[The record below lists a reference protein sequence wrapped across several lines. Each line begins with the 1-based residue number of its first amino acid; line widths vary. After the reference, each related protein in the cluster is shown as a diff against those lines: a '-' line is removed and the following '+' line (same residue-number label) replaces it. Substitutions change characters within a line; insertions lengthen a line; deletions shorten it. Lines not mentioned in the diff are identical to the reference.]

1 MPTPSGT
8 EIVTA
13 LSAFVASFLS
23 GLLGIGGGVVLTPL
37 LLYLPPAVGIGAL
50 PVKIITGLTI
60 VQAIF
65 GSVLGAF
72 RHRAYGNVSRRLV
85 LLMGPTGAA
94 ASLAGALISR
104 DVNDRV
110 LLGIFA
116 VMALATAVML
126 LLPAEPQHRGTDDLN
141 LNVPLAVGISVVLG
155 FFGGMVGIGAIATI
169 IGALV
174 YLLRVPPRIA
184 IGTSLGIG
192 MFAAVAALIGKAATA
207 QIDPPLATVV
217 AITALVASPIG
228 AWVSIRTKPQ
238 VLMKILAAVV
248 IVAALRMAASA
259 VFG

>member
-8 EIVTA
+8 EIITA
-13 LSAFVASFLS
+13 FSAFVASFLS

-37 LLYLPPAVGIGAL
+37 LLYLPAAVGIGAL

-60 VQAIF
+60 VQAIS
-65 GSVLGAF
+65 GSALGAF
-72 RHRAYGNVSRRLV
+72 RHRQYGNVSKRLV

-110 LLGIFA
+110 LLGVFA
-116 VMALATAVML
+116 ALAIVTAVML
-126 LLPAEPQHRGTDDLN
+126 LLPVESQVGGTDDLH
-141 LNVPLAVGISVVLG
+141 LNVPLAVGISIVLG

-184 IGTSLGIG
+184 IGSSLGIG

-207 QIDPPLATVV
+207 QIDPPLATIV
-217 AITALVASPIG
+217 AIVALIASPIG
-228 AWVSIRTKPQ
+228 AWVSIRTQPQ

-248 IVAALRMAASA
+248 IVAALRMAVTAI
-259 VFG
+259 FG

>member
-8 EIVTA
+8 EIITA
-13 LSAFVASFLS
+13 FSAFIASFLS

-37 LLYLPPAVGIGAL
+37 LLYLPAAVGIGAL
-50 PVKIITGLTI
+50 PIKIITGLTI

-65 GSVLGAF
+65 GSALGAF

-94 ASLAGALISR
+94 ASLAGALLSR

-110 LLGIFA
+110 LLGVFA
-116 VMALATAVML
+116 VMAFVTALML
-126 LLPAEPQHRGTDDLN
+126 LLPVEAQETGTDDLH
-141 LNVPLAVGISVVLG
+141 LSVPLAVGISIVLG

-169 IGALV
+169 IAALV

-192 MFAAVAALIGKAATA
+192 MFAAVAALVGKAATA
-207 QIDPPLATVV
+207 QIDPPLATLV
-217 AITALVASPIG
+217 AIVALLASPIG
-228 AWVSIRTKPQ
+228 SWVSIRTRPQ
-238 VLMKILAAVV
+238 LLMKILAAVV
-248 IVAALRMAASA
+248 IIAALRMGATAI
-259 VFG
+259 FG